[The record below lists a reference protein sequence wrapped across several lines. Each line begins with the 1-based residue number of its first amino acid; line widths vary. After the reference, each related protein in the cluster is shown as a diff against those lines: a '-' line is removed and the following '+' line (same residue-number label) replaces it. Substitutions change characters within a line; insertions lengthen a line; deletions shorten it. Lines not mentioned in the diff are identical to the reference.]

1 MAVCVLEDTA
11 NRYQEPHEDM
21 NGYTFKGLSLA
32 TKR

>member
-1 MAVCVLEDTA
+1 MAVYVLEDTA
-11 NRYQEPHEDM
+11 NRHQEPLEDG